1 MKTLYFSSDGH
12 PGLGQMD
19 VFVSTRIS
27 DTCWDCWSDPINLG
41 KEINTPNNDAGYK
54 ITTSGE
60 QAFFTKGNDK
70 KVETSVLFL
79 LDVSGS
85 MGGQKIEE
93 LKKASIT
100 AIEEVL
106 FNGAEIAI
114 AAFDGSCESPV
125 TGWQPFTKDFVT
137 AYQFIQGL
145 SAGGSTPMYTAYEY
159 ASSTLMKT
167 SKPKTVKV
175 MVLMTDGDANRCDD
189 LTSILIGLKQKKTL
203 YKTQTIAYAVDSNS
217 YAYRDLQQ
225 IAQMSGGNFFYASGT
240 NDLGAAFE
248 RANSTLFNIVSDG
261 DDKDIYF
268 VNLPPHLRPD
278 FVAKISGSLKDG
290 NNQPIDA
297 KINWEDLEKGQI
309 IGSARTDPATGDFF
323 ITLPMGKNYGY
334 YLENDAFFPVS
345 QNLDLRKVDSAITIV
360 TELRAINLDTMIV
373 QRLSVPLNNLFF
385 EFGKSDLL
393 PASRQ
398 ELKRVAKIILNLG
411 LRVEISGH
419 TDSIGT
425 DKANQKLSEDR
436 AKNVMNYLVA
446 LGCPK
451 ESFTIIGFGSSQ
463 PVADNATEN
472 GRAKNRRVELRFLP

>member
-1 MKTLYFSSDGH
+1 
-12 PGLGQMD
+12 
-19 VFVSTRIS
+19 
-27 DTCWDCWSDPINLG
+27 
-41 KEINTPNNDAGYK
+41 
-54 ITTSGE
+54 
-60 QAFFTKGNDK
+60 
-70 KVETSVLFL
+70 
-79 LDVSGS
+79 
-85 MGGQKIEE
+85 
-93 LKKASIT
+93 
-100 AIEEVL
+100 
-106 FNGAEIAI
+106 
-114 AAFDGSCESPV
+114 
-125 TGWQPFTKDFVT
+125 
-137 AYQFIQGL
+137 
-145 SAGGSTPMYTAYEY
+145 
-159 ASSTLMKT
+159 
-167 SKPKTVKV
+167 
-175 MVLMTDGDANRCDD
+175 
-189 LTSILIGLKQKKTL
+189 
-203 YKTQTIAYAVDSNS
+203 
-217 YAYRDLQQ
+217 
-225 IAQMSGGNFFYASGT
+225 
-240 NDLGAAFE
+240 
-248 RANSTLFNIVSDG
+248 
-261 DDKDIYF
+261 